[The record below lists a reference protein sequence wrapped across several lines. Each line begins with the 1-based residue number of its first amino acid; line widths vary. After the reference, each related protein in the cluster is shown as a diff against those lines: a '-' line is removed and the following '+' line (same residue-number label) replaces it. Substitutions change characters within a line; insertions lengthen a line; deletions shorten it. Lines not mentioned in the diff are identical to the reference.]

1 TLARSGEEAL
11 ALLRAAARQGHA
23 FDVALVDH
31 IMPGLDG
38 LALARAAK
46 ADPLLAATPLLL
58 LTSYLQRGSR
68 EEGLRHGFA
77 TVLSKPVRHAHLLAA
92 LVDARTSARPAAPPA
107 SQAAPPPIGGDG
119 APAWRGHL
127 LLVEDNVVNQKVAV
141 HHLERLGYTC
151 DVANDG

>member
-1 TLARSGEEAL
+1 KQLVELMGGRIAVESIEGRGSTFTLDLPLRKQAAAPAPRRPEALDGARVLIADDNAASREVLRRQAGAWGLQPTLARSGEEAL

-68 EEGLRHGFA
+68 EEGLR
-77 TVLSKPVRHAHLLAA
+77 
-92 LVDARTSARPAAPPA
+92 
-107 SQAAPPPIGGDG
+107 
-119 APAWRGHL
+119 
-127 LLVEDNVVNQKVAV
+127 
-141 HHLERLGYTC
+141 
-151 DVANDG
+151 